1 MGLMHVHAISLR
13 SIGSAAEERLDLTRH
28 LDGLPDS
35 QHLRKPRSQFF
46 CQFRKLVGTNR
57 VEDNKQL
64 QRISASWY
72 PSASVSFVDT
82 TAIETKK
89 TTWEER
95 DKALR
100 EGEEKLNNQN
110 IKKYSADKQAR
121 YRCKG
126 KSKFWYGYKGHASVD
141 MGSGLI
147 DRIAGTPANVTDQDG
162 FKHICPGN
170 GEMTFGDKSYGLK
183 PAQTEMAKHGAKSAA
198 ILKNNMSSR
207 TRFRSVN
214 IRRHRLKVFS

>member
-1 MGLMHVHAISLR
+1 M
-13 SIGSAAEERLDLTRH
+13 TRH

-46 CQFRKLVGTNR
+46 CRFRKLVEQTELER
-57 VEDNKQL
+57 CFKQL
-64 QRISASWY
+64 QRSQQAGILRQ
-72 PSASVSFVDT
+72 VFRFVDA

-121 YRCKG
+121 YGCKG

-162 FKHICPGN
+162 FKHICPRN
-170 GEMTFGDKSYGLK
+170 GEMTFDDKSYGLK
-183 PAQTEMAKHGAKSAA
+183 PSP
-198 ILKNNMSSR
+198 N
-207 TRFRSVN
+207 
-214 IRRHRLKVFS
+214 